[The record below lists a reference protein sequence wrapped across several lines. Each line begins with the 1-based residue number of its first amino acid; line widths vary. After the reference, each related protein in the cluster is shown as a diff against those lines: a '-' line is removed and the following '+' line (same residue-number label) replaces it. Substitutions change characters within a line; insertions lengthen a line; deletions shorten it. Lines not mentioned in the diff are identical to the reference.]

1 MPLPYRRH
9 AVETP
14 DGHALG
20 LFRLEVAGQ
29 PSHLCAS
36 AAAPSEAPLRPP
48 VLLLPG
54 MGANRFTFCVR
65 PGEGLPWRLSQDG
78 WDVWL
83 GELRGARTSG
93 PSSGSAPGSSGPAR
107 GRQTPAAKLEHDVPA
122 LISAVRAA
130 SGSPRVALVG
140 HSLGGLLSLLTA
152 GRAADGGLSEVL
164 AVVTLCAPLFSG
176 APRARGP
183 VTALLGALSS
193 HGLPRGAIP
202 VGPLAAATRLG
213 APLFAPR
220 SHFLPGGSDPEVL
233 RAYFSSAVEDI
244 GIEEAVALLGW
255 RLTGHLSLTQEY
267 VTDKA
272 FNRTSSIASVLRGVR
287 VPVLSLAAYQDRV
300 VPPDAALRAFEAV
313 GSDDKTWLPLGRAH
327 GSRAEYA
334 HADVLLGRHANADVF
349 DPVCAWLSR
358 VRDRRQNAPIS

>member
-9 AVETP
+9 AVETA

-20 LFRLEVAGQ
+20 LFRLEGVGA
-29 PSHLCAS
+29 PSGLPE
-36 AAAPSEAPLRPP
+36 AAACREAPRPP
-48 VLLLPG
+48 ILLLPG
-54 MGANRFTFCVR
+54 VGANRFTFGVR
-65 PGEGLPWRLSQDG
+65 AGEGLPWRLSKAG

-83 GELRGARTSG
+83 GELRGARTT
-93 PSSGSAPGSSGPAR
+93 SGPAH
-107 GRQTPAAKLEHDVPA
+107 GPWTPAAKLQHDLPA

-140 HSLGGLLSLLTA
+140 HSLGGLLALLSA
-152 GRAADGGLSEVL
+152 GRAADGGLSELL

-213 APLFAPR
+213 APLLAPR

-233 RAYFSSAVEDI
+233 RAYFSSAVEDVPV
-244 GIEEAVALLGW
+244 EEAVALLGW
-255 RLTGHLSLTQEY
+255 RLTGHLALSPELSAARSREN
-267 VTDKA
+267 A
-272 FNRTSSIASVLRGVR
+272 LPIEALLGRVR
-287 VPVLSLAAYQDRV
+287 VPVLSLAAGHDKV
-300 VPPDAALRAFEAV
+300 VPPEAALRAFEAV

-334 HADVLLGRHANADVF
+334 HADVLLGRHADADVF

-358 VRDRRQNAPIS
+358 VRSRPQNAPIS